1 MLAWK
6 LTLKTPEYP
15 AGRELILIANDVTF
29 QAGSFGVKEDQFF
42 QKASELARV
51 RGLPRIYVS
60 CNSGARVGLV
70 EELKPL
76 YKAVQWIDAADCG
89 KGGAERGDIGT
100 DLIPHL
106 PPREGE
112 IALSEGTMAMDLA
125 AETQAV
131 AQANHQAAQAAQ
143 AAAAAL
149 ANHAPIQN
157 ATPPIG
163 QPTQTPTTVAD
174 LYAKWALENPGTD
187 PMYCGI
193 AEREYRLAPGHYA
206 AHQYFPD
213 VPYLRSLII
222 NPWHFVT
229 PLPNRDQLIIRYGN
243 QVRSHATLITKYRE
257 TITARRDEVSRRA
270 ANPAK
275 YDDNLRAFADH
286 TENELSRVNNE
297 TTPDLGT
304 YELPDIWVCLDKS
317 RIPLVRF
324 DVPVGRILEEVEKRR
339 PADSTAHNIQ
349 GLSSAGTP
357 PVPTESGVLM
367 ASAPAAESDLQ
378 PGTRPA
384 GVPEHIHNYIIQ
396 KIGHRPRIELRGS
409 DANQATSLIDG
420 AVLSAGLEWDRSYEL
435 NLQACG
441 YQQEET
447 FHHNP
452 IPWPGRQSEP
462 GTGTERTESTQNPDQ
477 FPINEV
483 FLQQMKQIL
492 VSSGKYSSSDIDT
505 LPLGELVRL
514 MAAEESIIGRHRDCS
529 SLIANGFDPT
539 IIQRLTEISNQNM
552 SLLTNQHIQQ
562 AMIQDMR
569 ASSAATTAQVGYV
582 AQAVNEQGQTLTQV
596 AHTTA
601 ASANTLGTVTDQLT
615 GVNAQLSQSAN
626 SGASRYEVPTWDL
639 ALQTA
644 RSHGEQGGTLPVRPA
659 ATATAANASVPV
671 NTAQPAQIG
680 LPANLFAQMLG
691 FEYLYLLKADYE
703 KLPPGS
709 VEADAGRAAR
719 RSGGVHKIAGPSG
732 EERFVLDAIIGEGMK
747 STKPGPR
754 DAREA
759 ARSGARQEAGLG
771 GGIGVENLQGSGLIA
786 GETSRAYQE
795 RCGDTFTL
803 SYITGRSVGI
813 GAYLNRLGQRNI
825 QMVSSPMILTGYAA
839 LNKLLGK
846 NVYQSQDQLGGP
858 QIMVPNG
865 VTHQV
870 VRDDQEGM
878 AAILDWLSF
887 VPKARTNTTV
897 CGQPSG
903 VDPWDRDVDF
913 EPSQLPYDPRDFLR
927 GVIDHEGNRMRGF
940 FDAGS
945 WVEYLEGW
953 GRTVITGRA
962 RLGGIPM
969 GVIAVET
976 RSVDRLVPADP
987 SNPESCEVK
996 ESMGG
1001 KVWFP
1006 DSAFKTAQA
1015 LKDFNR
1021 GENLPVIIFANW
1033 RGFSGGTRDM
1043 YNEILKFGAMIVDA
1057 LVEYKHPIFIYIPK
1071 HGELRGGAWVVID
1084 PAINP
1089 EKMEMYADLEARGG
1103 ILEPPGIVE
1112 VKYRAPQQANKAER
1126 RSHGRRRLQDPT
1138 KTWRV
1143 GRSGTVLFWGFVGF
1157 CCVCVCFAAR
1167 IFFSLL
1173 LPLDKIMEAM
1183 IDCFGEWKVSIK
1195 TYWNCR

>member
-1 MLAWK
+1 MKTEGFVLYRPKDLQEAMVMASGIDHMLRVVTSK
-6 LTLKTPEYP
+6 LKHVVMN
-15 AGRELILIANDVTF
+15 G
-29 QAGSFGVKEDQFF
+29 FF
-42 QKASELARV
+42 
-51 RGLPRIYVS
+51 
-60 CNSGARVGLV
+60 
-70 EELKPL
+70 
-76 YKAVQWIDAADCG
+76 
-89 KGGAERGDIGT
+89 
-100 DLIPHL
+100 
-106 PPREGE
+106 
-112 IALSEGTMAMDLA
+112 ALGFCFA
-125 AETQAV
+125 
-131 AQANHQAAQAAQ
+131 
-143 AAAAAL
+143 
-149 ANHAPIQN
+149 
-157 ATPPIG
+157 
-163 QPTQTPTTVAD
+163 
-174 LYAKWALENPGTD
+174 GTD

-257 TITARRDEVSRRA
+257 TIAARRDEVSRRA

-615 GVNAQLSQSAN
+615 GVNAQLSQSASLIN
-626 SGASRYEVPTWDL
+626 RVITTVQTGALSRFNQEQPQITYLQTQAQGQALAQGGQCQAGPPGMAPTTPMVSQQGVAAAAVAPGQTVQTGFPTDPRSVSLSQQPGTVEHRAMRFPHGTWRYKLHAAMASRACLPDVRIKCSKCSRPACPMIGAGNSVYVTCCKDCALSNGKRHTRKCNEYISGPDVLPEYMVDPPHLANVDLPT
-639 ALQTA
+639 
-644 RSHGEQGGTLPVRPA
+644 GTLPPERPVVQGQGVVQAANPALGQFGCQAAPCQCVQQQPPQQPMPVAQNPLTPPQGLPTAPTFGQPPATPQPAPSNQVGGQPPLASAAGTPWMTPPFQGSIAQGSLAVPGVGYGGLPPAPVQANPGSLQGQCSNQAPGGMTNPFGITSAPPANQPPPQPA
-659 ATATAANASVPV
+659 AQTGPATSLADAIRNQTQNAQGGGQSPLMFPNQANIGQGNQAPAPVSHPAGTPPGVPV

-691 FEYLYLLKADYE
+691 AASSQ
-703 KLPPGS
+703 P
-709 VEADAGRAAR
+709 EA
-719 RSGGVHKIAGPSG
+719 
-732 EERFVLDAIIGEGMK
+732 
-747 STKPGPR
+747 
-754 DAREA
+754 
-759 ARSGARQEAGLG
+759 
-771 GGIGVENLQGSGLIA
+771 
-786 GETSRAYQE
+786 
-795 RCGDTFTL
+795 
-803 SYITGRSVGI
+803 ITGV
-813 GAYLNRLGQRNI
+813 
-825 QMVSSPMILTGYAA
+825 
-839 LNKLLGK
+839 
-846 NVYQSQDQLGGP
+846 
-858 QIMVPNG
+858 
-865 VTHQV
+865 
-870 VRDDQEGM
+870 
-878 AAILDWLSF
+878 
-887 VPKARTNTTV
+887 
-897 CGQPSG
+897 
-903 VDPWDRDVDF
+903 
-913 EPSQLPYDPRDFLR
+913 
-927 GVIDHEGNRMRGF
+927 MR
-940 FDAGS
+940 
-945 WVEYLEGW
+945 
-953 GRTVITGRA
+953 
-962 RLGGIPM
+962 
-969 GVIAVET
+969 
-976 RSVDRLVPADP
+976 
-987 SNPESCEVK
+987 
-996 ESMGG
+996 
-1001 KVWFP
+1001 
-1006 DSAFKTAQA
+1006 AF
-1015 LKDFNR
+1015 R
-1021 GENLPVIIFANW
+1021 
-1033 RGFSGGTRDM
+1033 
-1043 YNEILKFGAMIVDA
+1043 
-1057 LVEYKHPIFIYIPK
+1057 
-1071 HGELRGGAWVVID
+1071 
-1084 PAINP
+1084 
-1089 EKMEMYADLEARGG
+1089 
-1103 ILEPPGIVE
+1103 
-1112 VKYRAPQQANKAER
+1112 
-1126 RSHGRRRLQDPT
+1126 PT
-1138 KTWRV
+1138 
-1143 GRSGTVLFWGFVGF
+1143 
-1157 CCVCVCFAAR
+1157 
-1167 IFFSLL
+1167 
-1173 LPLDKIMEAM
+1173 
-1183 IDCFGEWKVSIK
+1183 
-1195 TYWNCR
+1195 

>member
-1 MLAWK
+1 MFDFD
-6 LTLKTPEYP
+6 TL
-15 AGRELILIANDVTF
+15 
-29 QAGSFGVKEDQFF
+29 
-42 QKASELARV
+42 SEES
-51 RGLPRIYVS
+51 I
-60 CNSGARVGLV
+60 SGPSPG
-70 EELKPL
+70 
-76 YKAVQWIDAADCG
+76 
-89 KGGAERGDIGT
+89 GDIGT

-157 ATPPIG
+157 APAPEVVAPPLATFPVAPNPQATPPIG

-174 LYAKWALENPGTD
+174 LYAKWALENPGDLVPVTIDMNAIPPAGWDILTRTD

-243 QVRSHATLITKYRE
+243 QVRSRATLITKYRE

-275 YDDNLRAFADH
+275 YDDNLGAFADH

-539 IIQRLTEISNQNM
+539 IIQRFNQ
-552 SLLTNQHIQQ
+552 
-562 AMIQDMR
+562 
-569 ASSAATTAQVGYV
+569 
-582 AQAVNEQGQTLTQV
+582 EQPQIT
-596 AHTTA
+596 
-601 ASANTLGTVTDQLT
+601 
-615 GVNAQLSQSAN
+615 
-626 SGASRYEVPTWDL
+626 Y
-639 ALQTA
+639 LQTQA
-644 RSHGEQGGTLPVRPA
+644 QGGTLPVRPA
-659 ATATAANASVPV
+659 ATATAANASWRS
-671 NTAQPAQIG
+671 TAFGVCCWYALDDTSIPGKHCARR
-680 LPANLFAQMLG
+680 LAS
-691 FEYLYLLKADYE
+691 FEMQFFESNGTEILEDWRRTPDA
-703 KLPPGS
+703 PRGGAVGS
-709 VEADAGRAAR
+709 VGATPPSAAR
-719 RSGGVHKIAGPSG
+719 PSTVHKIAGPSG

-747 STKPGPR
+747 STK
-754 DAREA
+754 
-759 ARSGARQEAGLG
+759 

-987 SNPESCEVK
+987 SNPESCLRRVSPRRE
-996 ESMGG
+996 
-1001 KVWFP
+1001 VWFP

-1157 CCVCVCFAAR
+1157 CCVCVCVLPRGFFFPAFAIR
-1167 IFFSLL
+1167 
-1173 LPLDKIMEAM
+1173 
-1183 IDCFGEWKVSIK
+1183 
-1195 TYWNCR
+1195 